1 MRRFPVVANSAQEQ
15 GVAALD
21 ARSAAHF
28 GIGTAAGVLGVSPV
42 LVILVALGYK
52 GAMEVM
58 RQRDARALVR
68 RQPGESCLNQIT
80 DVLLTVAGVYTGA
93 VVRSATAAPAAPTG
107 IGALGCAGGC
117 KCGGQCGQR

>member
-1 MRRFPVVANSAQEQ
+1 MRQFPVVANNAQEQ
-15 GVAALD
+15 GIAALD
-21 ARSAAHF
+21 SRSAAHF

-42 LVILVALGYK
+42 LVILAALGYK
-52 GAMEVM
+52 AAIEV
-58 RQRDARALVR
+58 ARRGEAGLTR

-93 VVRSATAAPAAPTG
+93 VVRSATTAPAAPTG

-117 KCGGQCGQR
+117 KCGGKCGQH